1 MPRLV
6 PFRLAAACALALIS
20 VLLLAATA
28 VAKGPVANLRV
39 IGRGGKVLS
48 EGPLGLA
55 GSASV
60 KASPRATCF
69 GPGSGGS
76 GKKVSVKGATAL
88 GMLIRAA
95 EFRKALKPLL
105 ITDHFVAE
113 FGLGLCGV
121 GGVKATKTSSWFV
134 KVNHKV
140 PSTGGEKVKVH
151 AGQGILWAY
160 GAYPYPAELALRA
173 PGHVRPG
180 KAFGVRVFSYDE
192 KGKKTPASGVTVS
205 GASGPTDQAGRAT
218 VTLAAPARLVAR
230 GGSDIPSARVPVCVG
245 GKCPGSGK

>member
-1 MPRLV
+1 V
-6 PFRLAAACALALIS
+6 CALALIS
-20 VLLLAATA
+20 VLLFAVSA
-28 VAKGPVANLRV
+28 VAKGPLAELRV
-39 IGRGGKVLS
+39 IGKGGKVLS

-55 GSASV
+55 GSPSV
-60 KASPRATCF
+60 KASPQATCF

-88 GMLIRAA
+88 GMLMRAA

-134 KVNHKV
+134 KVNHRV
-140 PSTGGEKVKVH
+140 PAVGGERVKVH
-151 AGQGILWAY
+151 AGQEVLWAY
-160 GAYPYPAELALRA
+160 GAYPYPDELVLLA
-173 PGHVRPG
+173 PGHVRVDRP
-180 KAFGVRVFSYDE
+180 FGVRVFAYDE
-192 KGKKTPASGVTVS
+192 KGKKAPASGVIVS

-230 GGSDIPSARVPVCVG
+230 GDGDIPSARVPICVG
-245 GKCPGSGK
+245 SRCPKR

>member
-6 PFRLAAACALALIS
+6 PFRPVAACALALTS
-20 VLLLAATA
+20 MLLLASAA
-28 VAKGPVANLRV
+28 AAKGPVAELRV
-39 IGRGGKVLS
+39 IGTGGKVLN

-60 KASPRATCF
+60 KTSPQATCF
-69 GPGSGGS
+69 GAGSGGS

-88 GMLIRAA
+88 GMLMRAA
-95 EFRKALKPLL
+95 EFRAALKPLL

-121 GGVKATKTSSWFV
+121 GGVKATKKSSWFV
-134 KVNHKV
+134 KVDHKV
-140 PSTGGEKVKVH
+140 PSLGGEKVKVH
-151 AGQGILWAY
+151 AGDEVLWAF
-160 GAYPYPAELALRA
+160 GGYPYPDELVLQA
-173 PGHVRPG
+173 PAQAQAGR
-180 KAFGVRVFSYDE
+180 AFGVRVFAYDE
-192 KGKKTPASGVTVS
+192 KGKKKPASGVTVS

-230 GGSDIPSARVPVCVG
+230 GGGDLPSAGMPVCVG
-245 GKCPGSGK
+245 GRCPKG

>member
-6 PFRLAAACALALIS
+6 PFRLGAVFALALIS
-20 VLLLAATA
+20 MLPLAASA
-28 VAKGPVANLRV
+28 AAKGPVAELRV
-39 IGRGGKVLS
+39 VGKGGKVLS

-60 KASPRATCF
+60 KASPQASCF

-88 GMLIRAA
+88 GMLVRAA

-121 GGVKATKTSSWFV
+121 GGVKATKTSSWFI

-140 PSTGGEKVKVH
+140 PSMGGEKVKVH
-151 AGQGILWAY
+151 AGQEVLWAY
-160 GAYPYPAELALRA
+160 GAYPYPDELVLLA
-173 PGHVRPG
+173 PGHVRVG
-180 KAFGVRVFSYDE
+180 KPFGVRVFAYDE
-192 KGKKTPASGVTVS
+192 KGKKAPASGVTVS

-218 VTLAAPARLVAR
+218 VTLAAPARLIAR
-230 GGSDIPSARVPVCVG
+230 GDGDIPSARVPICVG
-245 GKCPGSGK
+245 SRCLKR

>member
-1 MPRLV
+1 MPRFV
-6 PFRLAAACALALIS
+6 PFRLAAACALALTS
-20 VLLLAATA
+20 MLLLSAAA
-28 VAKGPVANLRV
+28 LAKGPVAELRV
-39 IGRGGKVLS
+39 VGKGGRTLS

-55 GSASV
+55 GSPSV

-76 GKKVSVKGATAL
+76 GRKLTVKGATAL

-95 EFRKALKPLL
+95 EFRKALRPLL
-105 ITDHFVAE
+105 ITDHYVAE

-121 GGVKATKTSSWFV
+121 GGVEATKSEGWFV
-134 KVNHKV
+134 KVNHKLLSV
-140 PSTGGEKVKVH
+140 GGERVKVH
-151 AGQGILWAY
+151 TGQEVLWAY
-160 GAYPYPAELALRA
+160 GAYPYPEELVLLA
-173 PGHVRPG
+173 PGHVRAGRP
-180 KAFGVRVFSYDE
+180 FGVRVFAYDE

-230 GGSDIPSARVPVCVG
+230 GGGDIPSARVPICVG
-245 GKCPGSGK
+245 SRCPKR

>member
-6 PFRLAAACALALIS
+6 PIRLAAACALALTS
-20 VLLLAATA
+20 MLLLAAAA
-28 VAKGPVANLRV
+28 VAKGPVAELRV
-39 IGRGGKVLS
+39 VGKGGKVLS

-60 KASPRATCF
+60 KASPQATCF
-69 GPGSGGS
+69 GAGSGGS
-76 GKKVSVKGATAL
+76 GKKVSVKTATAL

-95 EFRKALKPLL
+95 EFQAALAPLL

-140 PSTGGEKVKVH
+140 PSLGGEKVKVR
-151 AGQGILWAY
+151 GGDEVLWAY
-160 GAYPYPAELALRA
+160 GAYPYPDELVLQA
-173 PGHVRPG
+173 PGQVQAG
-180 KAFGVRVFSYDE
+180 KPFGVRAFSYDE
-192 KGKKTPASGVTVS
+192 KGKKEPASGVTVS
-205 GASGPTDQAGRAT
+205 GASGPTDGAGRAT
-218 VTLAAPARLVAR
+218 VTLAAPARLTAR
-230 GGSDIPSARVPVCVG
+230 GGGDIPSAGVPVCVG
-245 GKCPGSGK
+245 GRCPKG